1 MRLLR
6 KLGALSIAFGNIWS
20 WVVILTGVLN
30 NNIET
35 REFLLSVSVIF
46 ATYFFGLFKLLGA
59 SKPYR
64 VERVIAAP
72 IISKATL
79 KLNEEQSIYMT
90 YEVKEDRVSEDDWK
104 AFKVKLKDYAKNFLE
119 KYYPTVV
126 VDFEFRLLDQKLDNN
141 LNGRHT
147 ALYSYFGDHDN
158 YIYLSDWLVHA
169 SIYCDDF
176 SIVVPMDFTQMYNI
190 KGGTLTEKSTL
201 FQFIVNI
208 FLGVLPL
215 FLFFAGITSSHSLF
229 KKYNLSLNQLGLFVT
244 YIGIMASVTLGY
256 LLFKLVLSENVL
268 TRLSASALLGGN
280 VYLLFMLLLGSA
292 YSLKKGNPKPD
303 RFSAK
308 K

>member
-20 WVVILTGVLN
+20 WAVILTGVSN

-35 REFLLSVSVIF
+35 SDFLLSVSVIF

-104 AFKVKLKDYAKNFLE
+104 AFKVKLEDYAKNFLG

-176 SIVVPMDFTQMYNI
+176 SIVVPTLSHELVHYALLKLGKRHCDGQKDFEEELERIGLPSNYNRKFMAI
-190 KGGTLTEKSTL
+190 HVSRKEENGKTIAEICVDKNEKSKPS
-201 FQFIVNI
+201 
-208 FLGVLPL
+208 LGMEKMKGV
-215 FLFFAGITSSHSLF
+215 
-229 KKYNLSLNQLGLFVT
+229 
-244 YIGIMASVTLGY
+244 
-256 LLFKLVLSENVL
+256 
-268 TRLSASALLGGN
+268 
-280 VYLLFMLLLGSA
+280 A
-292 YSLKKGNPKPD
+292 YG
-303 RFSAK
+303 
-308 K
+308 

>member
-20 WVVILTGVLN
+20 WAVILTGVSN

-35 REFLLSVSVIF
+35 RDFVLSVSVILV
-46 ATYFFGLFKLLGA
+46 TYLIGLNKFLGELR
-59 SKPYR
+59 SHH
-64 VERVIAAP
+64 VELVRNAP
-72 IISKATL
+72 PLGRAIIKSNIEL
-79 KLNEEQSIYMT
+79 ERNVYMT

-104 AFKVKLKDYAKNFLE
+104 AFKVKLEDYAKNFLE

-176 SIVVPMDFTQMYNI
+176 SIVVP
-190 KGGTLTEKSTL
+190 TL
-201 FQFIVNI
+201 
-208 FLGVLPL
+208 
-215 FLFFAGITSSHSLF
+215 SHELVH
-229 KKYNLSLNQLGLFVT
+229 Y
-244 YIGIMASVTLGY
+244 A
-256 LLFKLVLSENVL
+256 LFKLGKKHGDGQNDFEKELERIGLPSNYNRKFMAIHVSRKEENGKTIAEIYVDKNEQ
-268 TRLSASALLGGN
+268 SKPSLG
-280 VYLLFMLLLGSA
+280 MEKIIKRA
-292 YSLKKGNPKPD
+292 
-303 RFSAK
+303 
-308 K
+308 